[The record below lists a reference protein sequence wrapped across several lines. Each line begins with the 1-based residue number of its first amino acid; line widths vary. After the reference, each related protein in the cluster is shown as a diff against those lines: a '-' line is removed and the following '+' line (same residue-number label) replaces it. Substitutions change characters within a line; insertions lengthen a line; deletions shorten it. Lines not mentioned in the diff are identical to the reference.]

1 MLVVSNTSPVLNL
14 AIIGRLDLLQLQFD
28 KVWLPQ
34 AVTDELRIEEDLPGS
49 VAVRA
54 ARQAGWLLTER
65 VRDQVRVAIL
75 RRDLDGGEAE
85 AIALALQKHADWL
98 LLDERDARRVAKSLG
113 LKVTGVL
120 GILLKARLAGQLPSL
135 RGAMDQLR
143 DLADF
148 RIGAA
153 LYTELLQAAKEI

>member
-14 AIIGRLDLLQLQFD
+14 AIIGRLDLLQQQFD

-54 ARQAGWLLTER
+54 ARQARWLLTER

-98 LLDERDARRVAKSLG
+98 LLDERDARRAAKSLG
-113 LKVTGVL
+113 LKVTGAL
-120 GILLKARLAGQLPSL
+120 GILLKARLDGRLPSL
-135 RGAMDQLR
+135 REAMDQLR

-148 RIGAA
+148 RIGVA
-153 LYTELLQAAKEI
+153 LYSELLQAAKEV

>member
-14 AIIGRLDLLQLQFD
+14 AIIGRLDLLQQQFD

-85 AIALALQKHADWL
+85 AIALAL
-98 LLDERDARRVAKSLG
+98 
-113 LKVTGVL
+113 
-120 GILLKARLAGQLPSL
+120 
-135 RGAMDQLR
+135 
-143 DLADF
+143 
-148 RIGAA
+148 
-153 LYTELLQAAKEI
+153 